1 MLVNDI
7 ASAAPSMAWLP
18 VPNPGPASLTLDYSK
33 PFNIIA
39 QYIGGN
45 IAPPAGIQFWNPAE
59 DLQYV
64 FRTLLIGAFG
74 FVAAVTVIIMEGA
87 VDPENR
93 DFCRAEFCAHRDLSQ
108 KIRMANAINDLVS
121 GVGWIIIACDFK
133 TKAAMDDNRRFLIFS
148 VCSVKSTNIAQPADK
163 LICNQQVIGSNLI
176 AGSSS
181 YQSHFADDWTPSKTD
196 YLPSFATF

>member
-1 MLVNDI
+1 MQALVRTICLCACMVIAPFLLSLAEQAAGMLVNDI

-45 IAPPAGIQFWNPAE
+45 IAPPAGIQFWKPAE

-74 FVAAVTVIIMEGA
+74 FVAAVTVIIMEG
-87 VDPENR
+87 
-93 DFCRAEFCAHRDLSQ
+93 L
-108 KIRMANAINDLVS
+108 K
-121 GVGWIIIACDFK
+121 K
-133 TKAAMDDNRRFLIFS
+133 FS
-148 VCSVKSTNIAQPADK
+148 NFV
-163 LICNQQVIGSNLI
+163 
-176 AGSSS
+176 
-181 YQSHFADDWTPSKTD
+181 FM
-196 YLPSFATF
+196 LPSDFHSVYFVIAIEVTICCEFRQTIGRSQNVVARRLNK